1 MTGAN
6 GFLGKHL
13 LRALSRVPAPVRA
26 LYRKHKPETDFG
38 PRVEWLACDL
48 LDTAS
53 LSDAFKDVQQVYHCA
68 ATVSFDPGRR
78 RELMEEN
85 VTITGNV
92 VNAALDNGI
101 RKLIHVS
108 SVAALGRGSGSDN
121 GRAPFLIGEEEPW
134 EESKYNSQYAQGK
147 YLSELEVWRGIAE
160 GLHAAIV
167 NPAVILGEGDWTRG
181 APKLM
186 QIVYD
191 EFPWFTSGINA
202 WVDVEDVVKAMV
214 LLMDSEI
221 SGERFILSSGNYA
234 YREVFTKMANAL
246 NRRPPRKL
254 ATKWMTALVWRTE
267 LLKSRLANKEATIT
281 RETARNAQS
290 QYFYRNEKF
299 LRAFP
304 GFQYHNLDETIG
316 RMAQAFLNNK

>member
-1 MTGAN
+1 VTGAN

-13 LRALSRVPAPVRA
+13 LRALSHLPVPVRA
-26 LYRKHKPETDFG
+26 LYRQHKPD
-38 PRVEWLACDL
+38 PDPDIEWLPCDL
-48 LDTAS
+48 LNTAS
-53 LSDAFKDVQQVYHCA
+53 LSDAFKDVKQVYHCA
-68 ATVSFDPGRR
+68 ATVSFDPRR
-78 RELMEEN
+78 QKETIEQN
-85 VTITGNV
+85 ITITANV
-92 VNAALDNGI
+92 VNAALDEGVQ
-101 RKLIHVS
+101 KLIHVS
-108 SVAALGRGSGSDN
+108 SIAALGRGRAVDDN
-121 GRAPFLIGEEEPW
+121 AAPFLIDEEEHW
-134 EESKYNSQYAQGK
+134 EESKNNSQYAQGK

-234 YREVFTKMANAL
+234 YKEVFTKMANAL
-246 NRRPPRKL
+246 NRRPPHKL
-254 ATKWMTALVWRTE
+254 ATKWMTALVWRIE

-290 QYFYRNEKF
+290 QYFYQNEKF

-304 GFQYHNLDETIG
+304 GFQYHKLDETID
-316 RMAQAFLNNK
+316 RMAQAFLNKA